1 VSYHFDTTHSVTDN
15 VRRIVAA
22 EVGAAELSLA
32 RVQASGDPLAV
43 HDVRK
48 RTKKI
53 RAVAVAV
60 SGSLPRSQ
68 WRSVH
73 RAASEAAS
81 VLGDTRDLQ
90 VRHLTLV
97 ELLEW
102 AAGEPNT
109 GVPMDPDRFTV
120 AMSHAAAGARM
131 AAGDMAAGDIAAGD
145 IAAGDIA
152 AGDIAAGDI
161 AAGDAGNRSST
172 GGGNGAVRLADAA
185 QHASW
190 LLTGVA
196 AEVAGWK
203 LPDTFDAIA
212 AGMVDTYAGGRR
224 RWRGLI
230 ADGSDDPPSPDAL
243 HRWRR
248 AVKRRWYHTRLLT
261 PLAPDVLGA
270 EGVLLEELGSVL
282 GSDHDLAV
290 LIEALADEPLA
301 WGGASVA
308 VDLAH
313 LADRRRG
320 QLTARALELGRQVY
334 VDPARV
340 HQARMLA
347 WWRQVHGD

>member
-1 VSYHFDTTHSVTDN
+1 MSYHFDTTHSVTDN

-22 EVGAAELSLA
+22 EVDAAELSLA
-32 RVQASGDPLAV
+32 RVQASGDSLAV

-53 RAVAVAV
+53 RALAAAV
-60 SGSLPRSQ
+60 SGPMRRSQ

-73 RAASEAAS
+73 RAAAEAAS
-81 VLGDTRDLQ
+81 ALGGTRDLQ

-102 AAGEPNT
+102 AAGQPDA
-109 GVPMDPDRFTV
+109 GVSVDPDRFTV
-120 AMSHAAAGARM
+120 AMSHAAAGAR
-131 AAGDMAAGDIAAGD
+131 IAAADG
-145 IAAGDIA
+145 
-152 AGDIAAGDI
+152 
-161 AAGDAGNRSST
+161 SS
-172 GGGNGAVRLADAA
+172 NGSSDGSATLADAA

-196 AEVAGWK
+196 AEVQGWE
-203 LPDTFDAIA
+203 LPDTFDALA
-212 AGMVDTYAGGRR
+212 AGVVDTYAKGRR
-224 RWRGLI
+224 RWRALV
-230 ADGSDDPPSPDAL
+230 AEGSQDPPAPEAL

-248 AVKRRWYHTRLLT
+248 AVKHRWYHTRLLQS
-261 PLAPDVLGA
+261 LAPDVLGA
-270 EGVLLEELGSVL
+270 DGVLLDELGQVL

-301 WGGASVA
+301 WGGASVV

-320 QLTARALELGRQVY
+320 ELTARALELGRQVY

-340 HQARMLA
+340 HHARMAA
-347 WWRQVHGD
+347 WWRQTHRS